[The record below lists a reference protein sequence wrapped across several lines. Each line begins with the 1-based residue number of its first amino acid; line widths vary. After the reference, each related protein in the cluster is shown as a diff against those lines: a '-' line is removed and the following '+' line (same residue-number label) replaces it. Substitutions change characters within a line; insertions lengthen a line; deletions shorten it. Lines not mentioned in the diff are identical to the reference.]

1 MIESAADRLRGHG
14 SVSAAVLRFWWV
26 VAIGAVVGIG
36 LALSMVYQLPS
47 FTPRDQPVY
56 TSAARLFVTSTQGQY
71 IRLSVPRAIDTGA
84 SDDAGPA
91 GRVDSAGS
99 GPAVIQESPNV
110 QPLLA
115 AANLYPLLIESDQVA
130 QQRDKMFG
138 PLSGTVQ
145 ANAVTAVSTPS
156 RYAAA
161 QLPVI
166 DILASAGSE
175 RDAVTLAEATATAF
189 DRYIRLEQNRAGI
202 SQEERILIQVLQAP
216 SGAFATGGASYGIP
230 VLVTLAVMAAFGLLA
245 VVLDQLFPPAVRVS
259 QLRSETS

>member
-1 MIESAADRLRGHG
+1 M
-14 SVSAAVLRFWWV
+14 SAAVLRFWWV

-56 TSAARLFVTSTQGQY
+56 TSAARLFVTSSQGQY
-71 IRLSVPRAIDTGA
+71 IRLSVPRAIETGA
-84 SDDAGPA
+84 SDDGPA
-91 GRVDSAGS
+91 SSGRADSAGS

-130 QQRDKMFG
+130 QQREKMFG

-166 DILASAGSE
+166 DVLASAGSE